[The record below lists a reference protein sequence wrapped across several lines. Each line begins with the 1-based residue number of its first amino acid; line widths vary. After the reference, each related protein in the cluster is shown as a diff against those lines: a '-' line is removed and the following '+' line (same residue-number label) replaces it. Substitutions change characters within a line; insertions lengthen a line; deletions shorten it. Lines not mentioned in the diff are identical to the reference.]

1 MEAEYDYI
9 VVDDRE
15 DQREAI
21 KAILAEGGFDCIGEA
36 ADGESGADLY
46 FEALPDFVIMDID
59 MPGVDGIEGARMI
72 LEDDPDAFII
82 MASGF
87 GMQSKVIEA
96 ISLGAKDFLVKPY
109 MKRAV
114 LEKVGKVLPWHREA
128 LVHVPV
134 PRRTSR
140 PQIPTCT

>member
-15 DQREAI
+15 YQREAI
-21 KAILAEGGFDCIGEA
+21 KAILSEGGFECIGEA
-36 ADGESGADLY
+36 ADGESGAELY
-46 FEALPDFVIMDID
+46 FEVFSDFVIMDID

-96 ISLGAKDFLVKPY
+96 INLGAADWFMKPY
-109 MKRAV
+109 VKEAV
-114 LEKVGKVLPWHREA
+114 LEKVGKVLEEA
-128 LVHVPV
+128 Y
-134 PRRTSR
+134 SE
-140 PQIPTCT
+140 

>member
-15 DQREAI
+15 YQREAI
-21 KAILAEGGFDCIGEA
+21 KAILAEGGFECIGEA
-36 ADGESGADLY
+36 ADGESGAELY
-46 FEALPDFVIMDID
+46 FEVFSDFVIMDID

-82 MASGF
+82 MVSGF

-96 ISLGAKDFLVKPY
+96 INLGAADFVVKPY
-109 MKRAV
+109 MKSAV
-114 LEKVGKVLPWHREA
+114 LEKVGKVLEE
-128 LVHVPV
+128 VY
-134 PRRTSR
+134 SE
-140 PQIPTCT
+140 

>member
-21 KAILAEGGFDCIGEA
+21 KAILAEGGFECIGEA
-36 ADGESGADLY
+36 SDGESGADLY

-96 ISLGAKDFLVKPY
+96 INLGAADWFMKPY
-109 MKRAV
+109 DKRTV
-114 LEKVGKVLPWHREA
+114 LAKMQELTEE
-128 LVHVPV
+128 
-134 PRRTSR
+134 
-140 PQIPTCT
+140 

>member
-82 MASGF
+82 MVSGF

-96 ISLGAKDFLVKPY
+96 INLRAADWFMKPY
-109 MKRAV
+109 DKSTV
-114 LEKVGKVLPWHREA
+114 LAKMQELTEE
-128 LVHVPV
+128 
-134 PRRTSR
+134 
-140 PQIPTCT
+140 

>member
-21 KAILAEGGFDCIGEA
+21 KAILSEGGFECIGEA

-46 FEALPDFVIMDID
+46 FEALPSFVIMDID

-96 ISLGAKDFLVKPY
+96 INLGAADWFMKPY
-109 MKRAV
+109 DKRAV
-114 LEKVGKVLPWHREA
+114 LAKMRE
-128 LVHVPV
+128 L
-134 PRRTSR
+134 TEE
-140 PQIPTCT
+140 

>member
-21 KAILAEGGFDCIGEA
+21 KAILAEGGFECIGEA
-36 ADGESGADLY
+36 ADGESGAELY
-46 FEALPDFVIMDID
+46 FEVFPDFVIMDID
-59 MPGVDGIEGARMI
+59 MPGVNGIEGARMI

-96 ISLGAKDFLVKPY
+96 INLGAADWFMKPY
-109 MKRAV
+109 DKRAV
-114 LEKVGKVLPWHREA
+114 FAKMRELTVSA
-128 LVHVPV
+128 
-134 PRRTSR
+134 S
-140 PQIPTCT
+140 

>member
-15 DQREAI
+15 YQREAI
-21 KAILAEGGFDCIGEA
+21 KAILSEGGFECIGEA

-82 MASGF
+82 MVSGF

-96 ISLGAKDFLVKPY
+96 INLGAADWFMKPY
-109 MKRAV
+109 VKEDV
-114 LEKVGKVLPWHREA
+114 LAKMWELTEE
-128 LVHVPV
+128 
-134 PRRTSR
+134 
-140 PQIPTCT
+140 

>member
-21 KAILAEGGFDCIGEA
+21 QAILAEGGVECIGEA
-36 ADGESGADLY
+36 ADGEGGADLY
-46 FEALPDFVIMDID
+46 CEALPDFVIMDID

-96 ISLGAKDFLVKPY
+96 INLGAADWFMKPY
-109 MKRAV
+109 GKRAG
-114 LEKVGKVLPWHREA
+114 LEMMRA
-128 LVHVPV
+128 LAEE
-134 PRRTSR
+134 
-140 PQIPTCT
+140 

>member
-1 MEAEYDYI
+1 MPCWKGGVAWWKRRSASNREHEMEAEYDYI

-21 KAILAEGGFDCIGEA
+21 KAILSKGGFECIGEA

-96 ISLGAKDFLVKPY
+96 INLGAADWFMKPY
-109 MKRAV
+109 DKEAV
-114 LEKVGKVLPWHREA
+114 LAKMRE
-128 LVHVPV
+128 L
-134 PRRTSR
+134 TEE
-140 PQIPTCT
+140 